1 MKPNADALLQVL
13 RIHLEHFSEN
23 GAGVLSASFAHSYAT
38 CHHLTI
44 LRSSS
49 ADGCFLVASG
59 SGTNGARS
67 TSWVFLKEVEQKR
80 AGGAALTVDDSV
92 FTTGLHRRT
101 RGLSP
106 RFFRGG
112 SSLPTQPA
120 CRAASHAVGSS
131 VGRCVP
137 SPVLSR
143 CVLRLR
149 GPCLCTASDRGGLL
163 GSARILHAWCGISP
177 DCARNCPVSRVAWS
191 G

>member
-49 ADGCFLVASG
+49 ADGCFLVALG

-92 FTTGLHRRT
+92 FSTGRHHRT

-112 SSLPTQPA
+112 SSLHTQPA
-120 CRAASHAVGSS
+120 CRAASHAVVSS

-149 GPCLCTASDRGGLL
+149 GPCLCTASDRGSLL
-163 GSARILHAWCGISP
+163 GSAWILHAWCGILP
-177 DCARNCPVSRVAWS
+177 GCARNCPVSRVAWS